1 MTIKL
6 KIIQVGRG
14 AGVEL
19 PRELLAKL
27 GVDGSGVLHVTELP
41 DGLKLTPHDPE
52 LDEQMQVAE
61 RVMRDDR
68 DVLKRLARQ

>member
-6 KIIQVGRG
+6 RIIQVGRG

-19 PRELLAKL
+19 PRDLLDKL
-27 GVDGSGVLHVTELP
+27 GLDSNGVLHVTELP
-41 DGLKLTPHDPE
+41 DGIKLTPNDPE

-61 RVMRDDR
+61 SLMRDDR
-68 DVLKRLARQ
+68 DVLKRLAKM

>member
-6 KIIQVGRG
+6 KIVQVGRG

-19 PRELLAKL
+19 PRELLDKL
-27 GVDGSGVLHVTELP
+27 GLDGNGVLHVTELP
-41 DGLKLTPHDPE
+41 DGIKLTPNDPE

-61 RVMRDDR
+61 SLMRDDR
-68 DVLKRLARQ
+68 DVLKRLAKL